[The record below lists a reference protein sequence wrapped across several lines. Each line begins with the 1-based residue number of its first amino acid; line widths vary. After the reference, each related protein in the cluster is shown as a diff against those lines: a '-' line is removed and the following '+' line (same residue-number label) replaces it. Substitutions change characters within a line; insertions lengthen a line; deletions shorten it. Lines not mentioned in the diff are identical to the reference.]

1 MSEDQTRLGDII
13 DDYCPRCRLM
23 LNHAVAGM
31 SDSEVQKVICQTCF
45 SEHAYKH
52 GKGSKKKSSA
62 PTSLFDQVLAK
73 VTPADRQPPTTT
85 KKKTTSTPRYIRRHP
100 SKKR

>member
-1 MSEDQTRLGDII
+1 MSEEQTRLGDNV
-13 DDYCPRCRLM
+13 DDYCPRCRLV

-31 SDSEVQKVICQTCF
+31 SESEVQKVICQTCF
-45 SEHAYKH
+45 TEHTHKH
-52 GKGSKKKSSA
+52 SKAGKKKSSA

-73 VTPADRQPPTTT
+73 VTPPDPEPPPTT
-85 KKKTTSTPRYIRRHP
+85 KKKTTAPPRYISRHP